1 MQDNLG
7 VFSNVLMKNSIPW
20 ACVKVLTTNIHLE
33 YQDLR
38 ILEELVSIEDLTS
51 VVLLLTYPETFVV
64 ALRSGERKLRFALY
78 TLTIINHVI

>member
-7 VFSNVLMKNSIPW
+7 VFSHVLMRNSIPW
-20 ACVKVLTTNIHLE
+20 ACVKVLTTNVHLE

-51 VVLLLTYPETFVV
+51 VVLLLTYQETFAV
-64 ALRSGERKLRFALY
+64 ALRSGERKLRLR
-78 TLTIINHVI
+78 LILLP